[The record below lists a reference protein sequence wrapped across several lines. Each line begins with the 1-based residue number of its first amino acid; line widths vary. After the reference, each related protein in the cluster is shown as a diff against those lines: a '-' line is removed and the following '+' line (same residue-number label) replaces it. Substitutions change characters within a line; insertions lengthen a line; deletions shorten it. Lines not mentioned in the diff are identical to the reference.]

1 MRKIVLI
8 IHNVRST
15 HNVGSLLRSADGF
28 GINQVILTGYSPY
41 PKKVGDERL
50 PHISEKITRQ
60 INKTAL
66 GAERTIPWS
75 NSQDITG
82 VINELKAKGY
92 LIAALEQ
99 TSTAKDLT
107 SFNTDKNM
115 ALIVGNEVEG
125 IDELTLNQA
134 DIHLQI
140 PMRGKKESF
149 NVAVAGSIG
158 LYHLTSLD
166 KDKTKG

>member
-66 GAERTIPWS
+66 GAELTIPWS

-82 VINELKAKGY
+82 VINELKAKG
-92 LIAALEQ
+92 
-99 TSTAKDLT
+99 
-107 SFNTDKNM
+107 
-115 ALIVGNEVEG
+115 
-125 IDELTLNQA
+125 
-134 DIHLQI
+134 
-140 PMRGKKESF
+140 
-149 NVAVAGSIG
+149 
-158 LYHLTSLD
+158 
-166 KDKTKG
+166 